1 MQTFPTYFSHIFLF
15 QTTLKYRPYQTC
27 CWHAW
32 VIGRCNKSLIR
43 FSVQKL
49 FSAKVLDGSMRP
61 GWKPASQQKTAMVT
75 KVYKIFGERSSE
87 RETKSKSL
95 TVSERNTEEQNVLAK
110 FDLAE
115 NRELKE
121 VCWENRLNLAVRKRY
136 ASVPAFVRA
145 TTPDC
150 NEINLC
156 NKATNYDSISL

>member
-1 MQTFPTYFSHIFLF
+1 
-15 QTTLKYRPYQTC
+15 
-27 CWHAW
+27 
-32 VIGRCNKSLIR
+32 
-43 FSVQKL
+43 
-49 FSAKVLDGSMRP
+49 MRP

-121 VCWENRLNLAVRKRY
+121 VC
-136 ASVPAFVRA
+136 
-145 TTPDC
+145 
-150 NEINLC
+150 
-156 NKATNYDSISL
+156 